1 LAIGS
6 PLYREVI
13 LPHHEYKTSAEKQK
27 LPVPNFLA
35 GQDRVLF
42 RFPHYTD
49 WMNWQIAAIAITVFF
64 ATFAGGLV
72 VFRLKRTLPYLFAFA
87 AGNLIGVS
95 FFDIQPILFQ
105 IGEGSGISLRYI
117 MVIIVASFFFFNLL
131 ERYLVLYHTNSE
143 DFHGH
148 IMGPVGAGGLVINS
162 LLDGVAIGIAYQA
175 NAAIGLVV
183 GLAVIFHDITDGMN
197 TVVIMLK
204 NQQTRKNSLFFLL
217 LDSIAP
223 AVGILLTLFVQ
234 LPVPLLAILLSIFAG
249 EFLFIGAASLLP
261 ETYQYP
267 PKKMVIS
274 MGMGILLILALTFL
288 V

>member
-1 LAIGS
+1 
-6 PLYREVI
+6 
-13 LPHHEYKTSAEKQK
+13 
-27 LPVPNFLA
+27 
-35 GQDRVLF
+35 
-42 RFPHYTD
+42 
-49 WMNWQIAAIAITVFF
+49 MNWQVAGIAVVVFL
-64 ATFAGGLV
+64 ATFLGGLV

-95 FFDIQPILFQ
+95 FFDIQPVLFQ
-105 IGEGSGISLRYI
+105 IGESSGISLRYI

-131 ERYLVLYHTNSE
+131 ERYLVLYHADSE

-148 IMGPVGAGGLVINS
+148 IMGPVGAGGLVVNS
-162 LLDGVAIGIAYQA
+162 LLDGVAIGIAFQA
-175 NAAIGLVV
+175 GAAIGLIV

-204 NQQTRKNSLFFLL
+204 NQQSTRNSLVFLF

-223 AVGILLTLFVQ
+223 VLGILLTIPLR
-234 LPVPLLAILLSIFAG
+234 LPEPILAILLAIFAG

-261 ETYQYP
+261 ETYRYP

-274 MGMGILLILALTFL
+274 MGMGILLILALTL
-288 V
+288 LS

>member
-1 LAIGS
+1 
-6 PLYREVI
+6 
-13 LPHHEYKTSAEKQK
+13 
-27 LPVPNFLA
+27 
-35 GQDRVLF
+35 
-42 RFPHYTD
+42 
-49 WMNWQIAAIAITVFF
+49 MNWQIAGIALTVFL
-64 ATFAGGLV
+64 ATFLGGLV

-95 FFDIQPILFQ
+95 FFDIQPVLFQ
-105 IGEGSGISLRYI
+105 IGGGSGISMRWF

-131 ERYLVLYHTNSE
+131 ERYLVLYHTDSE

-148 IMGPVGAGGLVINS
+148 IMGPVGAGGLVVNS
-162 LLDGVAIGIAYQA
+162 LLDGVAIGIAFQA
-175 NAAIGLVV
+175 GAAIGLIV

-204 NQQTRKNSLFFLL
+204 NRQSTRNSMVFLL

-223 AVGILLTLFVQ
+223 ALGILLT
-234 LPVPLLAILLSIFAG
+234 VPLRLPEPFLAILLSIFAG

-261 ETYQYP
+261 ETYRYP
-267 PKKMVIS
+267 PMKMVIS
-274 MGMGILLILALTFL
+274 MGLGILLILGLTLL